1 MSTTVTKSRKFDAE
15 AATKEHYI
23 RLLEMAEM
31 RLKRAEKYAE
41 KLEKLLS
48 EHDVDFDVAEDYPIE
63 EITEPKYSVLYRK
76 AKYEACQHRVEIAKN
91 RIAMLHN
98 AWSAYLQEC
107 RNSLLEIAS
116 FYTR

>member
-1 MSTTVTKSRKFDAE
+1 VTKSSKLDAE
-15 AATKEHYI
+15 AYYKEHYI
-23 RLLEMAEM
+23 RLFEMAER
-31 RLKRAEKYAE
+31 RLKMDEKKAKE
-41 KLEKLLS
+41 LEKLLS
-48 EHDVDFDVAEDYPIE
+48 EHSIEFDPAEDYPIE

-76 AKYEACQHRVEIAKN
+76 AKYKACSHRAEIAKN
-91 RIAMLHN
+91 RVDMLQN

>member
-1 MSTTVTKSRKFDAE
+1 MSTTVTKSRKLDAE
-15 AATKEHYI
+15 GATKEYYI

-48 EHDVDFDVAEDYPIE
+48 ENDVKFDVAEDYPIE
-63 EITEPKYSVLYRK
+63 EITEPKYSLLYRK
-76 AKYEACQHRVEIAKN
+76 AKYRTCSRRAEIAKN
-91 RIAMLHN
+91 RVAMLHN

-107 RNSLLEIAS
+107 RNS
-116 FYTR
+116 YTYTH